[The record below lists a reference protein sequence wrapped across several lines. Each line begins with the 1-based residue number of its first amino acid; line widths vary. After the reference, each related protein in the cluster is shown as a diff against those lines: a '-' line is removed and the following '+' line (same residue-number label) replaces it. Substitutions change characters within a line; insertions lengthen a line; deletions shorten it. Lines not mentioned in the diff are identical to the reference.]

1 MTFPSSKLKTLGSA
15 GTLLVLAVL
24 LPYVFKMNDAGKSA
38 GGPAEEEG
46 KPSSGS
52 KPVTLDGKS
61 TRRTSGKASIAT
73 PDAKYLAADLH
84 KELEG
89 IARKGNNSPVDYEKL
104 SAMFESI
111 EAGEAMAA
119 IDGVRAK
126 GGGAARTLDI
136 ISGPAM
142 TRILSGGTSPEALRA
157 WIDGMEGDW
166 ARSRLLA
173 TAGAIYLEDGKAGF
187 HELVAAFPQQK
198 DKDELIGAYYSRLA
212 AYQPEKAIRGFLEQ
226 KGDYAK
232 LTGILASVPDE
243 ANFPGLA
250 GVLFPDHRP
259 GADRVRSALMQRWS
273 AVDPLAAAN
282 YSMSS
287 ADSSPDQVAV
297 VIGTWCNSDPR
308 KAVDWVCALPSGPKA
323 DAAIKEVIR
332 QRASSEPKLAWGMA
346 ALIQDPEK
354 KREAYRTTHEK
365 WRRYQPEEADSA
377 WSKVQTH

>member
-1 MTFPSSKLKTLGSA
+1 MTSPSSKLKTLGSA

-24 LPYVFKMNDAGKSA
+24 IPYVVKTDDEGNSA
-38 GGPAEEEG
+38 GQTAEEKG
-46 KPSSGS
+46 DTFSGS
-52 KPVTLDGKS
+52 ESATLNGK
-61 TRRTSGKASIAT
+61 TARRTSPSAT
-73 PDAKYLAADLH
+73 PDAKYLVGDLH
-84 KELEG
+84 KELEEIERNG
-89 IARKGNNSPVDYEKL
+89 DSSPVDYQKL

-111 EAGEAMAA
+111 EAEEAMAV

-126 GGGAARTLDI
+126 GGGAARLLDI

-142 TRILSGGTSPEALRA
+142 TRILSKGASPDAFRS

-166 ARSRLLA
+166 ARSRILA
-173 TAGAIYLEDGKAGF
+173 AAGAICLEDGTAGF
-187 HELVAAFPQQK
+187 HQMVAAFPQQR

-232 LTGILASVPDE
+232 LTGIVASVPDE
-243 ANFPGLA
+243 ANFRGLA

-259 GADRVRSALMQRWS
+259 GADQVRSALLQRWS
-273 AVDPLAAAN
+273 EVDPLAAAT

-287 ADSSPDQVAV
+287 VDSSPDQVAL

-308 KAVDWVCALPSGPKA
+308 KAADWICTLPRGTKA
-323 DAAIKEVIR
+323 DAAIKEAIR

-346 ALIQDPEK
+346 ALIQDPEE
-354 KREAYRTTHEK
+354 KREAYRATHEI
-365 WRRYQPEEADSA
+365 WRRYQPEEADAA
-377 WSKVQTH
+377 WNKVQTD